1 MDKKFISQRIVE
13 IIKEDLNLDKNLELN
28 YESNFVDALGLDSLM
43 LVNLLIAFEN
53 DPSLKLNIANL
64 TYEDLESINTLTD
77 YVLNQNKR
85 C

>member
-28 YESNFVDALGLDSLM
+28 YDSNFVDALGLDSLM

-64 TYEDLESINTLTD
+64 TYEDLENINTLTD

>member
-13 IIKEDLNLDKNLELN
+13 IMKEDLNLDKNLELN
-28 YESNFVDALGLDSLM
+28 HESNFVDTFGLDSLM

-53 DPSLKLNIANL
+53 DPFLKLNIANL
-64 TYEDLESINTLTD
+64 TYEDLENINTLAD
-77 YVLNQNKR
+77 YILNQNKR